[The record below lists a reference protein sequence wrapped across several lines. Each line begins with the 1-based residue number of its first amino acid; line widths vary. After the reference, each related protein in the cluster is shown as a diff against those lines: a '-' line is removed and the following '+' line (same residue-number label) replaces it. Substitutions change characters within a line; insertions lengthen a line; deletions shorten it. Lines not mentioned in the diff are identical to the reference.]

1 MAEPVEDKDFL
12 AGRLEQ
18 DRQKMAVQVSELK
31 EDYNIPRRLRSSVRT
46 YPWSWVVS
54 AALIGFLLSRLP
66 ARRKEVYLSP
76 DPVRSKP
83 LREVRAPASNKDQPR
98 AISKLWPLAK
108 GIISTYI
115 GRELYK
121 RVRQPGKPATDRS
134 GTD

>member
-76 DPVRSKP
+76 GPVRSKP
-83 LREVRAPASNKDQPR
+83 LREVRWSCLK
-98 AISKLWPLAK
+98 
-108 GIISTYI
+108 
-115 GRELYK
+115 
-121 RVRQPGKPATDRS
+121 
-134 GTD
+134 